1 MPTGNLEC
9 IRLWK
14 TGRRYLDCMPNSGSV
29 SRSQSQN
36 SYGESF
42 DILSH
47 VLAVE
52 AQDVV

>member
-1 MPTGNLEC
+1 MYSFVEN
-9 IRLWK
+9 WK
-14 TGRRYLDCMPNSGSV
+14 EILGLVPNSGSV
-29 SRSQSQN
+29 SRS